1 MKQLASFASIATAV
15 LLIMSLGH
23 AIQAQETEVEIRRG
37 EVLRVVGN
45 TLLIRVEGEGVKRY
59 TIPSDFRFNHQG
71 GEITVREL
79 REGMILTGVRL
90 RTTGVA
96 DVEDIETAMAEIAE
110 VPAESAEDSDAETEA
125 AEAES
130 EEGES
135 AEAPAATAEAEAPET
150 EAAEAAEAVEAA
162 EAAETTTEEA
172 AASSEEAVGMSPA
185 LMVGLVLLVLV
196 LIVFAVKGLGG
207 KKARR

>member
-90 RTTGVA
+90 RTTGAA

-110 VPAESAEDSDAETEA
+110 APAESAEDSDAETEA

-150 EAAEAAEAVEAA
+150 EAAEAL
-162 EAAETTTEEA
+162 EAAETTTEEG

-207 KKARR
+207 KKAGR